1 MSCAPL
7 PEPAVDVL
15 LARGREAHVWVV
27 DEDRVLRRYLE
38 PHDVGWEVAVMR
50 HARAHGVPVP
60 AVHSVHDS
68 AMVLDRLAGPT
79 LLAAL
84 LAGEVTAAAGG
95 ALLAELHTRVHTV
108 PLTGLVAAEHVAAG
122 DVLTH
127 GDLHPANVMLTAAG
141 PVVIDWA
148 GARVG
153 PAAVDVALTALLLA
167 EVTLIGIGSGAGDLT
182 DLVVDREEIG
192 AILHA
197 YLAAAPTSPVTGL
210 ASAMTVREP
219 VVGAEVAAR
228 AADVVRAMA
237 TGADGGPGPVSG

>member
-1 MSCAPL
+1 MPCAPL

-27 DEDRVLRRYLE
+27 DDDRVLRRHLE
-38 PHDVGWEVAVMR
+38 PRDVGWEVAVMR

-79 LLAAL
+79 LLTAM

-95 ALLAELHTRVHTV
+95 ALLAELQGKVHAV
-108 PLTGLVAAEHVAAG
+108 PLAGLVGAERAGAG

-127 GDLHPANVMLTAAG
+127 RDLHPANVMLTPTG

-167 EVTLIGIGSGAGDLT
+167 EVTLVGIGSGAGDLV
-182 DLVVDREEIG
+182 DLVVDPEEIEV
-192 AILHA
+192 ILRA
-197 YLAAAPTSPVTGL
+197 YLAAAPTSPAAGL
-210 ASAMTVREP
+210 ASATTVREP
-219 VVGAEVAAR
+219 VVGAAVAAR
-228 AADVVRAMA
+228 AADVVRGLLGVA
-237 TGADGGPGPVSG
+237 SR